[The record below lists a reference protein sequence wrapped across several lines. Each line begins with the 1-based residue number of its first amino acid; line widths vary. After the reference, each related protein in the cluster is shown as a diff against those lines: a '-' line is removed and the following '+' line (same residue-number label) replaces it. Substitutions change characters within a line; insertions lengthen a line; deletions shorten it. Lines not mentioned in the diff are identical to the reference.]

1 MLGFAFGKSMS
12 RWVNA
17 CGFARAMFG
26 GSGVNLAVSRT
37 GRWHGAARRGGWTPV
52 LALLLAAALALP
64 APAVAGPTQ
73 LGDLDVIAVDA
84 DDPVRI
90 VFSAPAQLATRTL
103 TDADL
108 EVGIDGE
115 ARQESLRR
123 LSANDLEI
131 AVVADTSLDAD
142 AVRTLQGAIVELALE
157 LPQGASM
164 RIIDAEG
171 DAAEPAAVP
180 GPAIAAIR
188 GLRAGTGDD
197 IGAGV
202 DTAVSLLDESTRAW
216 TALFVVGR
224 GLPGRIDPID
234 DRPLD
239 SLTYL
244 IDIGDGDNAAGLLGP
259 GAAGRAVTVPAVG
272 DVLAATNDVSA
283 RLRSL
288 YVAEI
293 QGVDPAAETVT
304 LAVSAPDGATPA
316 VTVALDA
323 ATLRPSPADPPVA
336 ARPAQ
341 EEQASTPEGS
351 SESTSTSEGWPLLAL
366 VVGIPLA
373 ALLALVL
380 WRAFPRAPRP
390 THMPAVHPAEPA
402 PEQPMSPVYPRQRRP
417 GEKPARPQ
425 RPIAKLAP
433 ETREALARAHL
444 GLRQLALASRDTSD
458 IVPDDMFR
466 LTEARAS
473 AALDGHD
480 HTLGEVL
487 LSMVTGDSNPSLAM
501 VQRAAEALSTGW
513 QHTARRRSAPPAV
526 VEINALLHG
535 KSPNGHER
543 FRRPVTPVRAL
554 NPLVEIGLE
563 HMVLAAQGD
572 EHAGMVARAVTAVDI
587 MRAAR
592 LARPVLTLSP
602 YLLSDAERYRAACAA
617 DPTDVAERD
626 DWLQFL
632 CDAIT
637 RRSHVSVEQLNRL
650 RRIRA
655 RYRDAA
661 PDVLAARLVDVLL
674 ARPVLDAALIA
685 QHLAVPEDQ
694 AEAVAVKVEQVGWLA
709 RHPGD
714 ELAWLANDVLDV
726 FASTADIADEPRQPA

>member
-1 MLGFAFGKSMS
+1 MPM
-12 RWVNA
+12 
-17 CGFARAMFG
+17 
-26 GSGVNLAVSRT
+26 
-37 GRWHGAARRGGWTPV
+37 
-52 LALLLAAALALP
+52 LALLLAAAWALP
-64 APAVAGPTQ
+64 APAFAGPTQ

-84 DDPVRI
+84 GDPVRI

-115 ARQESLRR
+115 AQQESLRR

-171 DAAEPAAVP
+171 GAAEPAAVP

-202 DTAVSLLDESTRAW
+202 DRAVSLLDESTRAW

-234 DRPLD
+234 DRPLE

-244 IDIGDGDNAAGLLGP
+244 IDIGDSGDAAGLLGP
-259 GAAGRAVTVPAVG
+259 GAAGQAVTVPELG

-293 QGVDPAAETVT
+293 PGADPAAETVT
-304 LAVSAPDGATPA
+304 LAVSADEGATPA

-323 ATLRPSPADPPVA
+323 ATLRPSPADPPVDDQ
-336 ARPAQ
+336 PAQ
-341 EEQASTPEGS
+341 EDRASMPDGSTEG
-351 SESTSTSEGWPLLAL
+351 STSEGWPLLAL
-366 VVGIPLA
+366 VIGIPLT
-373 ALLALVL
+373 ALVAFIL
-380 WRAFPRAPRP
+380 WRTFPRAPRP
-390 THMPAVHPAEPA
+390 THMPAAHPAVPV
-402 PEQPMSPVYPRQRRP
+402 PEQQPSPVYPRQRRP

-466 LTEARAS
+466 LSEARAS

-480 HTLGEVL
+480 HTLGVVL
-487 LSMVTGDSNPSLAM
+487 LSMVTGDTNDSIAL

-513 QHTARRRSAPPAV
+513 QHTSSRRSAPPAV
-526 VEINALLHG
+526 VEINALLRG
-535 KSPNGHER
+535 ESPNGNDR
-543 FRRPVTPVRAL
+543 PRRPVTPVRAL

-602 YLLSDAERYRAACAA
+602 YLLSDAERYRAACAS

-661 PDVLAARLVDVLL
+661 PDVQAARLVDVLL

-685 QHLAVPEDQ
+685 QRLAVPEDQ
-694 AEAVAVKVEQVGWLA
+694 AEGVAAKVEQVGWLA

-714 ELAWLANDVLDV
+714 ERAWLANEVLDV
-726 FASTADIADEPRQPA
+726 FASTADIAGEPRQPA